1 MRYYHRITKIRN
13 LSFSIQF
20 LFLSIIF
27 SSQFEELYKK
37 KMLIEKFKY
46 IHDFIYKRN
55 VRYIMKIMKK
65 DDIQLSILQFI
76 KSAID
81 KYKEKKKI
89 LEFYKIHQEYNDYAE
104 YLSCESYI
112 SIETNEEY
120 EEILND

>member
-1 MRYYHRITKIRN
+1 
-13 LSFSIQF
+13 
-20 LFLSIIF
+20 
-27 SSQFEELYKK
+27 
-37 KMLIEKFKY
+37 MLIEKFKY

-89 LEFYKIHQEYNDYAE
+89 LEFYKIHQEYNNYIE
-104 YLSCESYI
+104 YLSYRSYI
-112 SIETNEEY
+112 SIKMNDEY
-120 EEILND
+120 EKILND